1 MLARLLA
8 AVISEDRARAQLA
21 EGVVL
26 VDGEP
31 VTDPDQPAPPPA
43 RIVIAGR

>member
-1 MLARLLA
+1 VLARLLA
-8 AVISEDRARAQLA
+8 AGIAEDRARAQLA

-31 VTDPDQPAPPPA
+31 VTDPDQPAAPPA